1 MSVRYNEKGKYF
13 TEVVTKDQVD
23 AIIQTTCQRLQGK
36 VHIRPGMRLKDSLN
50 DGPLFIAV
58 TDGSFL
64 DPDNQELDSFEFL
77 TLNRKQ
83 IVWIIPVDKVESD
96 IESGGQAG

>member
-23 AIIQTTCQRLQGK
+23 AVIQTTCQRLQGK

-50 DGPLFIAV
+50 EGPRFIAV
-58 TDGSFL
+58 TDGLFL
-64 DPDNQELDSFEFL
+64 DSDNQEFDPFEFL
-77 TLNRKQ
+77 TLNREQ
-83 IVWIIPVDKVESD
+83 IVWIIPMNEGESD
-96 IESGGQAG
+96 SGGKAG